1 MCGHGWLFIK
11 KTETVSFQLPV
22 TSQCTHLY
30 WGHLCFVLELQSKEG
45 SSTCFFRPFSSYHC
59 GQKVLDHFFYFS
71 SVTHCIPC
79 GPKWKQSPLPFPS
92 HTPWK
97 HCLTHHPP
105 PTHYAPLSPLI
116 LDRLS
121 EHWMSTGKQCYRW
134 LLSSWLPQQHGIWAA
149 FLPHG
154 ISSSPNKN
162 GDTREQCLSDH
173 SQGVFQDA
181 GWTTPRVP
189 LLTSVAFELLSHL
202 LKQEFLGFESLHH
215 FLLHLC

>member
-45 SSTCFFRPFSSYHC
+45 SSTCFFRPLSSYHC

-79 GPKWKQSPLPFPS
+79 GPKWKQNPLPFPS

-97 HCLTHHPP
+97 HYLTHHPP
-105 PTHYAPLSPLI
+105 SYPLRPTLTTDPGQ
-116 LDRLS
+116 
-121 EHWMSTGKQCYRW
+121 T
-134 LLSSWLPQQHGIWAA
+134 IWALNEHRQA
-149 FLPHG
+149 VL
-154 ISSSPNKN
+154 
-162 GDTREQCLSDH
+162 
-173 SQGVFQDA
+173 
-181 GWTTPRVP
+181 
-189 LLTSVAFELLSHL
+189 LLTAVLLASTTTRYL
-202 LKQEFLGFESLHH
+202 GGLFTSRYFFFTKQKWGY
-215 FLLHLC
+215 